1 MVEALQG
8 PAKEEE
14 VGLVEVEMEGGEGRF
29 EGEVGG
35 GGGEPDPPIQQHSL
49 EGPL

>member
-1 MVEALQG
+1 MREGGRAGGMVEALQG

-35 GGGEPDPPIQQHSL
+35 GGGVD
-49 EGPL
+49 